1 VDELNQ
7 AVQVFCRHLQEFV
20 VVSMRSWSGN
30 VSCTSHESFRAYRLV
45 LLVEVINVSIED
57 LDEELDRHG
66 GVHAGV
72 CHPQGALKA
81 F

>member
-1 VDELNQ
+1 M
-7 AVQVFCRHLQEFV
+7 
-20 VVSMRSWSGN
+20 VSMRSLSGN
-30 VSCTSHESFRAYRLV
+30 VSCRSLEFFRAYRLV

-72 CHPQGALKA
+72 CDPQGALEA